1 MKPKWKERIVG
12 NRQERGVVVKSFFN
26 LIIYFRRSLLATAVL
41 LCRPSFLPPHT
52 RNGSTGRWS
61 SHKFRQA
68 RSNSGMTLAKI
79 NGFSSITSVG
89 ICVFLTV
96 YLALKNA
103 LLLLWFLNFGIA
115 DSGLCV
121 CLKTTK
127 TPAIVIVYLH
137 SISGSESMKRPQKF
151 STKKKNI

>member
-1 MKPKWKERIVG
+1 
-12 NRQERGVVVKSFFN
+12 
-26 LIIYFRRSLLATAVL
+26 
-41 LCRPSFLPPHT
+41 
-52 RNGSTGRWS
+52 
-61 SHKFRQA
+61 
-68 RSNSGMTLAKI
+68 MTLAKI
-79 NGFSSITSVG
+79 NDFSSITSVG

-127 TPAIVIVYLH
+127 TPARDDRSGWALVAA
-137 SISGSESMKRPQKF
+137 SGSAALFR
-151 STKKKNI
+151 

>member
-1 MKPKWKERIVG
+1 
-12 NRQERGVVVKSFFN
+12 
-26 LIIYFRRSLLATAVL
+26 
-41 LCRPSFLPPHT
+41 
-52 RNGSTGRWS
+52 
-61 SHKFRQA
+61 
-68 RSNSGMTLAKI
+68 MTLAKI

-127 TPAIVIVYLH
+127 TPAIIATIVDGRL
-137 SISGSESMKRPQKF
+137 
-151 STKKKNI
+151 NIRAITNKIWRVTNE